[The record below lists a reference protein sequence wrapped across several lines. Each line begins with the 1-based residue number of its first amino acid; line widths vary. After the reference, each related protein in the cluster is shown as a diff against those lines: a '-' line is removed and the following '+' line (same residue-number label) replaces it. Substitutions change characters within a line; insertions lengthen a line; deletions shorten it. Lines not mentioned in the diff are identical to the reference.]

1 MATKTLISLAMLIA
15 LSAVFT
21 LAATKPDFS
30 GTWTMDRAR
39 SFGLPANMNQTM
51 IVSQAENK
59 IEVETKLIQPGNER
73 SVKDTYT
80 LDGKEYEFTPPVPP
94 NAPANQPPP
103 RRGRAVPGTKR
114 CKRDAWQ
121 RQMDENRVERRA
133 DDEQPRYC
141 RRPSIQRQT
150 PSLHRR
156 RESAWHWFLRRDK
169 VMTTS
174 TIHDWRGV
182 TRSPAPLTG
191 HRAPRGRR
199 PLRSDVRSR
208 RAASGSR

>member
-103 RRGRAVPGTKR
+103 KGKRTAVWMPGDKGIMVTDVTTAETQKGSVTTQIVRKWTITSDGELVIDMYIDGPNGSFEAKR
-114 CKRDAWQ
+114 
-121 RQMDENRVERRA
+121 
-133 DDEQPRYC
+133 
-141 RRPSIQRQT
+141 I
-150 PSLHRR
+150 
-156 RESAWHWFLRRDK
+156 F
-169 VMTTS
+169 
-174 TIHDWRGV
+174 
-182 TRSPAPLTG
+182 TRN
-191 HRAPRGRR
+191 
-199 PLRSDVRSR
+199 
-208 RAASGSR
+208 